1 MTQITRHT
9 YVSSLRGMESP
20 KDVHSKTIPGQAY
33 EVSALVQRYVQ
44 GNPPDVR
51 VNNSYSAKPDIDAP
65 RLMHPFGGD
74 PIDYQE
80 DIALQKGY
88 ANTLLDKDKNNA
100 RAKELVKRARE
111 KSVNNNDVK
120 TNTDVQTYQDDYQN
134 GK

>member
-1 MTQITRHT
+1 MTQVTRHT
-9 YVSSLRGMESP
+9 YVSSLRGMEKP

-51 VNNSYSAKPDIDAP
+51 VNNTYSAKPDIDAP
-65 RLMHPFGGD
+65 RLLHPFGGD

-88 ANTLLDKDKNNA
+88 AHDLLDNDKNNA
-100 RAKELVKRARE
+100 RAKELVKRARD
-111 KSVNNNDVK
+111 KSVNDYAAK
-120 TNTDVQTYQDDYQN
+120 TKQDDDDNQD